1 MNNNFDD
8 LFNEF
13 FRRKKNIIDPFNEMN
28 RMQDEVR
35 KMMDMLMN
43 FQSIPNI
50 DENLEKQMDFS
61 LGEPHKIET
70 YSDGVVF
77 YEKRIWHTPNGD
89 IVKLVVSD
97 RPFNNAPKEK
107 PAVKEKSLQEQLD
120 EALAN
125 EDYLKAAEIRDKMNP
140 PKKKIGR
147 PRKSEKKSDKDL
159 EK

>member
-1 MNNNFDD
+1 MNSNFDD

-13 FRRKKNIIDPFNEMN
+13 FRRRRNVINPFNQMN

-43 FQSIPNI
+43 FQNVSNI
-50 DENLEKQMDFS
+50 DENLEKQVDFS

-97 RPFNNAPKEK
+97 RPFNNTPKEK
-107 PAVKEKSLQEQLD
+107 PVVKEKSIQEQLD
-120 EALAN
+120 EAIAK
-125 EDYLKAAEIRDKMNP
+125 EDYLKAAELRDKLNP
-140 PKKKIGR
+140 PKKKVGR